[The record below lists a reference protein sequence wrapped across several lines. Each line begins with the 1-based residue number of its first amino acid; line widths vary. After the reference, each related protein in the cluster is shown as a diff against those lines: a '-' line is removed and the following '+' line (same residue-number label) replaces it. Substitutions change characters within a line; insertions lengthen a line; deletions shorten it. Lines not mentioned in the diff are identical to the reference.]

1 MTKFY
6 SQHGEDIVVWSI
18 LRSIKNGKF
27 VDVGSMDGVWFSN
40 SLSLEQEGWSGL
52 CIEAHPFYHNLAVQ
66 NRPKAICVH
75 AAVAE
80 CDKEEV
86 EFYANK
92 MGMLST
98 LNPAMVAYF
107 KNRYAGYTDTVPI
120 KVPQLSLNTILSNN
134 SFGNFDF
141 LSIDVE
147 GEELNVLKGLD
158 LTVYTPRI
166 IVSEAVTKDREV
178 ELKQYLAPFGYAYA
192 MNVTNNMF
200 FSKIATDIP
209 KLKKVRLNKDLLSK
223 IVKTKHPLK

>member
-1 MTKFY
+1 MVKY
-6 SQHGEDIVVWSI
+6 YAQHGEDIVVWSI
-18 LRSIKNGKF
+18 FGGVTNGKF

-40 SLSLEQEGWSGL
+40 TLSFEQMGWSGI

-98 LNPAMVAYF
+98 LNPTMVAYF
-107 KNRYAGYTDTVPI
+107 KNRYAGYTDNVAI
-120 KVPQLSLNTILSNN
+120 SVPQLSLNTILANN
-134 SFGNFDF
+134 AFGNFDF

-158 LTVYTPRI
+158 LTIYTPRI

-178 ELKQYLAPFGYAYA
+178 DVKKYLAGFGYTYA
-192 MNVTNNMF
+192 INVTNNMF
-200 FSKIATDIP
+200 FSNVASDIA
-209 KLKKVRLNKDLLSK
+209 KLKKLRLSKELLSR